1 MEYTRKSHRVA
12 LRLLSEYADFVL
24 IVFSGFHNKP
34 SWELQCELFNFGSL
48 IHWLIRVIVV
58 KSILISQQE
67 WQEIQWIY
75 VVTWL
80 MWGIRYSAVAVFLGS
95 KVSCNYWELWRSHYC
110 KSDLDLT
117 FSEPNHKQRGNL
129 LLLNSLYFSTQLYT
143 ASIIWCFITVLFCT
157 CVLWISTTVISAV

>member
-1 MEYTRKSHRVA
+1 MEYTRKSHLGA
-12 LRLLSEYADFVL
+12 LRLVSEYADFALV
-24 IVFSGFHNKP
+24 VFPGFHNKP
-34 SWELQCELFNFGSL
+34 SWELQCELFNPLTHTSYSSKINFNFPAWVTGDPVDL
-48 IHWLIRVIVV
+48 RCHLV
-58 KSILISQQE
+58 
-67 WQEIQWIY
+67 Y
-75 VVTWL
+75 VGNPL
-80 MWGIRYSAVAVFLGS
+80 QRSGCFLGS
-95 KVSCNYWELWRSHYC
+95 KVCCNYWELWRLHNC